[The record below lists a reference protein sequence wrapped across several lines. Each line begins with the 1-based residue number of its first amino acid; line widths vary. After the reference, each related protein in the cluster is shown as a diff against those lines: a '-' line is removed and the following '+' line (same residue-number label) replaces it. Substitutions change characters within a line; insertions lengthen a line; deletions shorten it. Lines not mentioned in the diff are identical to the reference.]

1 MDYLNRP
8 PFRRSAYFYL
18 TIMEDFEPFQYLHF
32 ESSSLKNGNY
42 FQKTGAL
49 LKMQHFDPKL
59 SSQKPMLRK
68 IGWGV
73 QNGCIKKNGI
83 LPLFFF
89 F

>member
-8 PFRRSAYFYL
+8 PFRRSAYFCL

-49 LKMQHFDPKL
+49 
-59 SSQKPMLRK
+59 
-68 IGWGV
+68 
-73 QNGCIKKNGI
+73 
-83 LPLFFF
+83 FFN
-89 F
+89 